1 MNTVVRAFLVETT
14 LFSNKGLLSH
24 HLKTEVTPSPHF
36 FRNGGG
42 GGGGGGMKLT
52 CHLFLKLFCP
62 LLYIVLHG
70 LQTPPPFG
78 MFPLPLETLPLFLP
92 LCSLLPSLHLLQQLL
107 FEWKQVWDT
116 RVFLQLY
123 ATKHRSKSDHR
134 STRTISRK
142 QRRIWAEED
151 MRHRYRVTGEGGENA
166 DAV

>member
-14 LFSNKGLLSH
+14 LFSNK
-24 HLKTEVTPSPHF
+24 KTEVTPLPLF
-36 FRNGGG
+36 LEWGGKR
-42 GGGGGGMKLT
+42 GGGGGGMFHVT

-70 LQTPPPFG
+70 LQTPPLFG
-78 MFPLPLETLPLFLP
+78 MFPLPLKTLPLFFP
-92 LCSLLPSLHLLQQLL
+92 LRSLFPSLHLLQQLL

-134 STRTISRK
+134 STWTMSRK
-142 QRRIWAEED
+142 QRSI
-151 MRHRYRVTGEGGENA
+151 
-166 DAV
+166 